1 MNSVRFKV
9 NKQGA
14 SINHQ
19 THLRNGQAR
28 INSGNFQNFDD
39 INLLPPEFQIDS
51 ESGDADEDSDS
62 SLGED
67 FEDSS
72 LDSSK
77 TSSSESGISNPL
89 QSDGNHDAAKNG
101 SLDSSDEEES
111 SEEQPDAVMRQ
122 NVNFNG

>member
-14 SINHQ
+14 SINQQ
-19 THLRNGQAR
+19 THLRGGQAR
-28 INSGNFQNFDD
+28 INSGNCQSFDD

-67 FEDSS
+67 FENSSHDSS
-72 LDSSK
+72 M

-89 QSDGNHDAAKNG
+89 QSDGNHGAAK
-101 SLDSSDEEES
+101 SSSPDSSDEGES
-111 SEEQPDAVMRQ
+111 SEEQPDVVMRQ
-122 NVNFNG
+122 NVNFNA

>member
-1 MNSVRFKV
+1 MSTPPIATRSTSCRFELHASSENRSSGKGVSDVLPDFLNEPLYELNSVRFKV

-19 THLRNGQAR
+19 TNIRGGQAR
-28 INSGNFQNFDD
+28 INSGNCQSFED

-67 FEDSS
+67 FDDSS
-72 LDSSK
+72 L
-77 TSSSESGISNPL
+77 
-89 QSDGNHDAAKNG
+89 
-101 SLDSSDEEES
+101 ES
-111 SEEQPDAVMRQ
+111 S
-122 NVNFNG
+122 